1 MSQDTDQTLELL
13 KRVKRIEI
21 KAKRLSNEVFA
32 GEYHSAFRGRGMAF
46 SEVREYALGDDIR
59 DIDWNVTARYAH
71 PHVKVFEEER
81 QLTVMLL
88 IDMSGSQD
96 FGTQSETKKQL
107 ATEIAATIAVSAIQN
122 NDKIGA
128 ILFTD
133 KVEKYIPPKGGRKH
147 ILYIIRELL
156 GFKPQSS
163 ATDIAV
169 PLTTL
174 RKVIKKCCTAFLIS
188 DFETDVQSFEKALS
202 VVAPKHDLV
211 AIRVYDRHDEELPSM
226 GLVQMKDMESGE
238 SIWID
243 TSRSSVRKAFSDYHI
258 QQLEGRKKLFGK
270 FNVDFLELHTG
281 EDYVPALVQL
291 FKKRS

>member
-1 MSQDTDQTLELL
+1 MSQQTDQTLELL

-46 SEVREYALGDDIR
+46 SEVREYALGDDVR

-71 PHVKVFEEER
+71 PYVKVFEEER

-88 IDMSGSQD
+88 VDMSGSQD
-96 FGTQSETKKQL
+96 FGTESETKRQL

-156 GFKPQSS
+156 GFKSS
-163 ATDIAV
+163 STKTDISV
-169 PLTTL
+169 SLTML
-174 RKVIKKCCTAFLIS
+174 RQVIKKCCTAFLIS
-188 DFETDVQSFEKALS
+188 DFETDAASFEKALA

-211 AIRVYDRHDEELPSM
+211 SIRVFDRHDETLPPM
-226 GLVQMKDMESGE
+226 GLVQMADMESGE
-238 SIWID
+238 KIWID
-243 TSRSSVRKAFSDYHI
+243 TSLKSVRKAYKDYHDEQFEI
-258 QQLEGRKKLFGK
+258 RKKLFGK
-270 FNVDFLELHTG
+270 YNVDFVEIHTG

-291 FKKRS
+291 FKVRS